1 MLPWLFLGMRGRRFA
16 SAQCDARAAAEQ
28 VKMRELGCASHPA
41 YRLVCY
47 LDHKAMVTCRT
58 DKYGAIWPAP

>member
-1 MLPWLFLGMRGRRFA
+1 MRMLPRLCLGMRRKVPRVR
-16 SAQCDARAAAEQ
+16 QCDARAAAEQ
-28 VKMRELGCASHPA
+28 VKMRELGCAGHPT

-58 DKYGAIWPAP
+58 DKYGAI

>member
-1 MLPWLFLGMRGRRFA
+1 MLPRHSFDARGGRPA
-16 SAQCDARAAAEQ
+16 SAQCDTHAAAEQ

-58 DKYGAIWPAP
+58 DKYGATWPAP

>member
-1 MLPWLFLGMRGRRFA
+1 MLPWHSVEHARRTA
-16 SAQCDARAAAEQ
+16 LQERCDTHAAAEQ
-28 VKMRELGCASHPA
+28 VKMRELGCTSHPA

-58 DKYGAIWPAP
+58 DKYGAA